1 MMSLVFLAITV
12 FVENIATVR
21 WAKMDKNGQRWKR
34 KLRWKREQR
43 WKRELRWKRE
53 TQRETYANC
62 FFPPPL
68 SSDVEMFEEHAVS

>member
-1 MMSLVFLAITV
+1 MSLVFLAITV
-12 FVENIATVR
+12 FVENIVTVR
-21 WAKMDKNGQRWKR
+21 WAKMDKNG
-34 KLRWKREQR
+34 QR